1 MEGGDDASEGIS
13 ILFPLTCHLSYSIYQ
28 NDAIDITVVCWTC
41 VINELRN
48 RLRSPQSI
56 YGSAVEH
63 RSAESIGLRFD
74 SSLGLRI
81 FFFVPRSWQDEK
93 HLSLFLNYDIVQ
105 VVIVTRS
112 MFFII
117 WPALRV
123 FGLSQFLA
131 LGFVLYWEGMFA
143 VKVKKWHVMMSTMSF
158 KWEKVSSNLQGYS
171 TKDW

>member
-1 MEGGDDASEGIS
+1 MTLSTLL
-13 ILFPLTCHLSYSIYQ
+13 IL
-28 NDAIDITVVCWTC
+28 VVCWTC

-48 RLRSPQSI
+48 RLRSPQSL

-63 RSAESIGLRFD
+63 WSAESIGLRFD

-158 KWEKVSSNLQGYS
+158 KWEKVSSNLKGYS